1 MAQEFVLPFSQL
13 LHVKLKLYQQMKE
26 QLVAPDSGSSSE
38 SCGEEEG
45 KEEISVTSLKKKEV
59 DFLQRS
65 VIIIFLESRHKNTG

>member
-1 MAQEFVLPFSQL
+1 MVQEFVLPFSQL

-45 KEEISVTSLKKKEV
+45 KEEISVTNLKKKEV

-65 VIIIFLESRHKNTG
+65 VIIIIFI